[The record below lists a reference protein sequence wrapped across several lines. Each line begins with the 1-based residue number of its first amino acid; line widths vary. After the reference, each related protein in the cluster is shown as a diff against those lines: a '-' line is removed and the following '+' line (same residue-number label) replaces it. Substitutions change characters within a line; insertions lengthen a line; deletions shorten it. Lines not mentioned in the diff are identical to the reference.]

1 MKKLLLILAA
11 GLFGYTANAQDLPKP
26 SPLAKME
33 QMVGLTNISVEYSR
47 PSKKG
52 RTIFGDLV
60 PYDQIWRLGA
70 NASTKITITTDITI
84 QGKALKAGTYSV
96 LAIPNVDIWTL
107 VFNTDLELRGT
118 GNYDAKK
125 NVLEVK
131 SKVVKIDESVE
142 TFSIAINNVTHQSAM
157 LSFEWENTKVDFAI
171 GVETNKIAEANI
183 QAALKKGEDLD
194 QVYYKAASFYYNTFG
209 EDKKALTNITK
220 GLNVKQGHALQF
232 LRAQILMDQG
242 HKEEAIKYAKK
253 AHQLAE
259 EADSTGWA
267 DYIQGTIDAWTK

>member
-70 NASTKITITTDITI
+70 NASTKITTTTDITI

-253 AHQLAE
+253 AYQLAE
-259 EADSTGWA
+259 EADSKGWA